1 MAAPLPE
8 TILRRRS
15 QPVSPDFIGDL
26 LNALKRVVPV
36 DVALMKDIL
45 IVSGMPESSENLR
58 YLGFNRQNFHEEN
71 RAIEFSAVAVIN
83 NGRIAQWRLT
93 GYREK
98 VSRIVFSSH
107 WTRNPMDLFINSLR
121 CSAEVMEAL
130 AACQARYTLLGI
142 LRVEETQGTGP
153 GKRKVR
159 SIRPVLA
166 APGLEGA
173 RLERVAAFEKAN
185 AISKSSVLGFP
196 FYRRVKV

>member
-1 MAAPLPE
+1 M
-8 TILRRRS
+8 
-15 QPVSPDFIGDL
+15 SPDFIGDL

-58 YLGFNRQNFHEEN
+58 YLAFNRQKFHEEN

-98 VSRIVFSSH
+98 VSRIVFSSR

-121 CSAEVMEAL
+121 CRSEVMAVL
-130 AACQARYTLLGI
+130 ASCHVRYTLLGI
-142 LRVEETQGTGP
+142 LHIEETHGTGLR
-153 GKRKVR
+153 KRKLR
-159 SIRPVLA
+159 SIRPVVA
-166 APGLEGA
+166 VPGLEGA
-173 RLERVAAFEKAN
+173 ALEKVDAFEKAN
-185 AISKSSVLGFP
+185 AVRNSGVIGLP
-196 FYRRVKV
+196 FYRKLKA